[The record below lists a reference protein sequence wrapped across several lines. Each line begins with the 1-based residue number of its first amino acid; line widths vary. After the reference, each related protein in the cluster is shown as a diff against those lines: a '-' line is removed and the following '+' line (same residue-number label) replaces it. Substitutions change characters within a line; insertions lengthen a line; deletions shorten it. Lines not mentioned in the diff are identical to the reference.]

1 MLTILADLSSHRPIC
16 LDAPCAHGTA
26 RCSVLRAA
34 FPECVREKNGESL
47 GSYALLPPL
56 EINGTMVSVAQGT
69 GAIRTY
75 EAIVY
80 GVERNEPAIREK
92 WKRLLLHYSKLDSLS
107 VYHVW
112 EHWRGRAEQVDGR

>member
-1 MLTILADLSSHRPIC
+1 M
-16 LDAPCAHGTA
+16 
-26 RCSVLRAA
+26 
-34 FPECVREKNGESL
+34 
-47 GSYALLPPL
+47 
-56 EINGTMVSVAQGT
+56 AQGT

-112 EHWRGRAEQVDGR
+112 EHWRGRAKQVDGR